1 MENNNKSRVRNALSR
16 HKPLTDEN
24 VANIW
29 SVNLTNTYTPN
40 KNEKMLRNLEE
51 LQKYKKHMNEGNMN
65 VDKEL
70 YNFTKARLKEES
82 NKALRFFN
90 KPAAVATV
98 KKRSARRCRKT
109 RRLL

>member
-16 HKPLTDEN
+16 HKPLTDVN
-24 VANIW
+24 VANVW
-29 SVNLTNTYTPN
+29 SINLTNTYTPN

-51 LQKYKKHMNEGNMN
+51 LQKYKKHMNEGKMN

-82 NKALRFFN
+82 NKALQFFN
-90 KPAAVATV
+90 KPAAATA
-98 KKRSARRCRKT
+98 KKRSARCRRKT
-109 RRLL
+109 RRRL